1 MRGVVEAVGI
11 EPTSE
16 DRQTEPATPIV
27 RVLSLA
33 DRRSRGRDHGR
44 TSLFF
49 LAPRCPGTL
58 AAPAGRIMTPGPL
71 PCWREKGGRRR

>member
-1 MRGVVEAVGI
+1 MVEAVGI

-33 DRRSRGRDHGR
+33 GRSSRGRDHGR

-71 PCWREKGGRRR
+71 PCWRGKGGRRR